1 MNSAVQFRC
10 RHLCKYSNTILKT
23 SDAKLFLLF
32 SEKKKNC
39 ITRKI
44 VLRLADKKSVK
55 IIIIFALIFS
65 NPVSFLFVS
74 FAVQQMRNS
83 AGTTKVLFPLKRCLY
98 ILFCC
103 SIVCFPPPMHIADC
117 THYSV
122 SGHCERHPSS
132 AAHLQHSRAKVC
144 KQCKNLGGG
153 GGGD

>member
-1 MNSAVQFRC
+1 MQFSSNAGISASTATQF
-10 RHLCKYSNTILKT
+10 LKPVML
-23 SDAKLFLLF
+23 SYFCCSVKRK
-32 SEKKKNC
+32 ENC

-83 AGTTKVLFPLKRCLY
+83 AGTTKVIFPLKRCLY

-117 THYSV
+117 AHYSV
-122 SGHCERHPSS
+122 SGHCERHPSPTPPLLRH
-132 AAHLQHSRAKVC
+132 ALAT
-144 KQCKNLGGG
+144 
-153 GGGD
+153 